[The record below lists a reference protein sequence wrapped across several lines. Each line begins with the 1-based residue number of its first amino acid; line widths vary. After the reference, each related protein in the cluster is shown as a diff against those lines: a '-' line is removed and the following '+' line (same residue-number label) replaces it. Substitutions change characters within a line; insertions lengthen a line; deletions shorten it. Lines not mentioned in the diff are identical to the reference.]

1 MTPDELQELIKQ
13 RLERFYERRIANL
26 TQVELFDVLKRKNP
40 YLLRAIGISSA
51 AQLVEILLHQH
62 IMASDETIFGTE
74 FIEPVALAVSGGKK
88 SSAEGVDIEIEDNS
102 TYKAVSV
109 KSGPNIFNS
118 SQVRKM
124 NEQFEELRRR
134 LQHYLHQTRKQF
146 DPILGAAYGR
156 RNLPASGKRSY
167 RHVAGQAFWKELTG
181 DPDFYLKVIRLMK
194 DYMEQHRR
202 VFEQEMD
209 KAKNRFA
216 RVLLIEFAEAD
227 GTLNWEKLLKYNSG
241 GSDQ

>member
-1 MTPDELQELIKQ
+1 MTPDELEELIKQ

-26 TQVELFDVLKRKNP
+26 TQVQLFDVLKRKNP

-51 AQLVEILLHQH
+51 AQLVEILLQQH

-88 SSAEGVDIEIEDNS
+88 SSAEGIDIEVEGEVS
-102 TYKAVSV
+102 YKAISV

-118 SQVRKM
+118 SQAKKM

-134 LQHYLHQTRKQF
+134 LQQYLRQTRKQF
-146 DPILGAAYGR
+146 DPILGAAYGK
-156 RNLPASGKRSY
+156 RNLPARGKRSY
-167 RHVAGQAFWKELTG
+167 RHVAGQAFWQEITG
-181 DPDFYLKVIRLMK
+181 DPDFFLKVIRLMK
-194 DYMEQHRR
+194 DYPEQHRR

-216 RVLLIEFAEAD
+216 RDLLNQFAEAD
-227 GTLNWEKLLKYNSG
+227 GTLSWEKLLKYNSG
-241 GSDQ
+241 GDDE